1 MRIRPFEY
9 YAAVNLE
16 DALEQLSEYGP
27 DTRILAGGTDLVLGM
42 KRKIDLPRRVVG
54 LNKVNE
60 LDYISEGE
68 ATLRIGS
75 LVTHSEVAKNKLLNE
90 TVPLLCDAVSL
101 IGSWQIRNIATIGGN
116 LCNAS
121 PAADSAGPL
130 LALNA
135 RVVVADRRKET
146 EIPLNSFFT
155 GPGKNRLAPGELLKE
170 IIIEKPRFPSAGCY
184 LKLMRKKAVDLS
196 LVGVAFLAEAD
207 PSEGRLTSVSIGL
220 GGVAPTPMRA
230 LEAESMLSGL
240 AYEKALQALPNAAR
254 TAVKAASPISDIR
267 ASAEYRRAIIDVYV
281 RRAGEKVI
289 RSLMSGKGSEK

>member
-42 KRKIDLPRRVVG
+42 KRKTDLPARVLG
-54 LNKVNE
+54 LNKVRE
-60 LDYISEGE
+60 LDYISEE
-68 ATLRIGS
+68 ESTLRIGS
-75 LVTHSEVAKNKLLNE
+75 LVTHSEVAKNKLLKE
-90 TVPLLCDAVSL
+90 TAPLLCDAVSL

-116 LCNAS
+116 LSNAS

-155 GPGKNRLAPGELLKE
+155 GPGKTRLAPGQLLKE
-170 IIIEKPRFPSAGCY
+170 IIIEKSRFPSAGCY

-207 PSEGRLTSVSIGL
+207 PSKGRLTSVSIGL

-230 LEAESMLSGL
+230 LEAESMLTGL
-240 AYEKALQALPNAAR
+240 EFEKALQALPDAGR
-254 TAVKAASPISDIR
+254 TAVKAARPISDIR

-289 RSLMSGKGSEK
+289 RSLMSGKGREK